1 MFLARDLEGARCP
14 RCGLVLCS
22 WRNLLLEAMAGVEGV
37 PGTSP
42 ALCFLALL
50 LVLLVASR
58 PDLLWPVVAAVTSLV
73 AALWSGVWVGA

>member
-1 MFLARDLEGARCP
+1 
-14 RCGLVLCS
+14 
-22 WRNLLLEAMAGVEGV
+22 MAGVEGV